1 MALATKGVFAVSAKL
16 FVTDMD
22 GTLLNSERKI
32 SAGNK
37 AMIKKAVEAGV
48 IFTIATGRMYA
59 SALPFAK
66 DLGVEVPIITYNGAV
81 IKTTAGK
88 EIFTSYLDEDLI
100 KEVLDFTKEKGL
112 YVQVYSDDKLY
123 FKENDRHAQVYQQA
137 CGVMGQAVGEDI
149 YKYTAKVPK
158 MLIVGDDPEKADE
171 AVEMVR
177 QAFAGRVESMKSAPT
192 YVEIIKPGVN
202 KATAIKRLA
211 ESFGIAE
218 SEVLAIGDSSNDVT
232 MIQAAAY
239 GVAMGNANAED
250 RAAAKYTVADCCHD
264 GVAEALQRFCLE

>member
-100 KEVLDFTKEKGL
+100 NRQALHAYSLKFKQPRTKEILEFKTDIPRDMKEL
-112 YVQVYSDDKLY
+112 IEKL
-123 FKENDRHAQVYQQA
+123 R
-137 CGVMGQAVGEDI
+137 
-149 YKYTAKVPK
+149 
-158 MLIVGDDPEKADE
+158 
-171 AVEMVR
+171 
-177 QAFAGRVESMKSAPT
+177 
-192 YVEIIKPGVN
+192 
-202 KATAIKRLA
+202 
-211 ESFGIAE
+211 
-218 SEVLAIGDSSNDVT
+218 
-232 MIQAAAY
+232 
-239 GVAMGNANAED
+239 
-250 RAAAKYTVADCCHD
+250 
-264 GVAEALQRFCLE
+264 

>member
-88 EIFTSYLDEDLI
+88 EIFTSYLDQANHRPRLI
-100 KEVLDFTKEKGL
+100 FFFARSQISDPGL
-112 YVQVYSDDKLY
+112 
-123 FKENDRHAQVYQQA
+123 A
-137 CGVMGQAVGEDI
+137 
-149 YKYTAKVPK
+149 
-158 MLIVGDDPEKADE
+158 
-171 AVEMVR
+171 
-177 QAFAGRVESMKSAPT
+177 
-192 YVEIIKPGVN
+192 
-202 KATAIKRLA
+202 
-211 ESFGIAE
+211 
-218 SEVLAIGDSSNDVT
+218 
-232 MIQAAAY
+232 
-239 GVAMGNANAED
+239 
-250 RAAAKYTVADCCHD
+250 
-264 GVAEALQRFCLE
+264 RFFLKF